1 MNRLEVQE
9 VYDRLNSVHD
19 IWIVKNLG
27 FKFCLFNDI
36 FGKCSVDTMSDV
48 DAYIEVRRKLL
59 GLCEHALNMSYTPV
73 TYDCN
78 GRGIFIGSK
87 VWCSGNEFT
96 VRGYKQEFGTEY
108 LYCADND
115 FNRPAWLTFD
125 DTITVG
131 RPKTKEEVLRD
142 IRDALMVA
150 LDNLKKETIASLE
163 KTVES
168 LREAQKD

>member
-9 VYDRLNSVHD
+9 VYDRLNSVHY
-19 IWIVKNLG
+19 IWVIENLG

-59 GLCEHALNMSYTPV
+59 GLCEYALNTSYTPV

-115 FNRPAWLTFD
+115 FD
-125 DTITVG
+125 KQITVD
-131 RPKTKEEVLRD
+131 RLKTKDEVLRD
-142 IRDALMVA
+142 VRDALMVA
-150 LDNLKKETIASLE
+150 LDNLKKETIEALE
-163 KTVES
+163 KTIES
-168 LREAQKD
+168 LRDAQKD